1 MKQISD
7 DDMKVLAL
15 TMLKDVANFCDS
27 HNIKYYL
34 CGGTLLGAVRH
45 KGFIPWDD
53 DIDIMMPRPDY
64 LRFLESY
71 NGSNSRYIVKGI
83 ENDETYWRTF
93 AKVFDTATHLDES
106 AIYLDKPDNG
116 VFIDIFPVDGIT
128 TNTFKRAILFKEQ
141 EFLNFLYHGSAWTYT
156 KSFKY
161 ADSFSRFAKIKG
173 LIRTYLKYIAVTVLR
188 PLPTYSLIKLI
199 NKNAQKTNYDGAK
212 YVGTIVDCHYGAACE
227 MLPKE
232 GFEDA
237 VKLPFEDDEFWVM
250 GNYKLYL
257 QNLYGDYMKL
267 PPESSRVTHHDF
279 VAYWKD
285 DWEGR

>member
-1 MKQISD
+1 MRKISD
-7 DDMKVLAL
+7 EDMKVLAL
-15 TMLKDVANFCDS
+15 TMLKDVAKFCDD

-64 LRFLESY
+64 LRFLELY
-71 NGSNSRYIVKGI
+71 NGTNPRYVVKGI
-83 ENDETYWRTF
+83 ENDDRYWRPF
-93 AKVFDTATHLDES
+93 AKVFDLHTELDEP
-106 AIYLDKPDNG
+106 IYNVKGLTNHVFLD
-116 VFIDIFPVDGIT
+116 VFPVDGIPDD
-128 TNTFKRAILFKEQ
+128 TFTRIKRFREQ
-141 EFLNFLYHGSAWTYT
+141 EILSKLCSAAVMNY
-156 KSFKY
+156 KSSTVY
-161 ADSFSRFAKIKG
+161 AGKMDVKSKIKLFIRNTIKFT
-173 LIRTYLKYIAVTVLR
+173 LITLLKPVSSTYLL
-188 PLPTYSLIKLI
+188 KLV
-199 NKNAQKTNYDGAK
+199 NRNAQKTDYRTAN

-232 GFEDA
+232 CFENG
-237 VKLPFEDDEFWVM
+237 VRVPFEDSEFWAM

-279 VAYWKD
+279 EAYWKD
-285 DWEGR
+285 N

>member
-1 MKQISD
+1 MRKISD
-7 DDMKVLAL
+7 EDMKALAL
-15 TMLKDVANFCDS
+15 TMLKDVAKFCDD

-64 LRFLESY
+64 LQFLELY
-71 NGSNSRYIVKGI
+71 NGTNPRYVVKAI

-93 AKVFDTATHLDES
+93 AKVFDTATHLEEP

-128 TNTFKRAILFKEQ
+128 TNKIKRTILFKSQ

-156 KSFKY
+156 KSYKY
-161 ADSFSRFAKIKG
+161 ADSFSKFAKIKG

-188 PLPTYSLIKLI
+188 PLNTYSLIKII
-199 NKNAQKTNYDGAK
+199 NRNAQQTDYEGAT
-212 YVGTIVDCHYGAACE
+212 YVGTIVDCHYGAARE

-237 VKLPFEDDEFWVM
+237 VKVPFEDDEFWAM

-279 VAYWKD
+279 EAYWKD
-285 DWEGR
+285 N